1 MQRYDRSRF
10 VAFGVLPILNL
21 LGLLLYGLMLS
32 TSSTGGAGRS
42 IPTLLVIAGICA
54 LIALAATIK
63 RGRDIGWPA
72 WQTAILFW
80 VTLSLG
86 PAVLALLGY
95 FAFAKPKEQADR
107 FGLPPSPATLITWY
121 WAVLNLLWP
130 WMVLTVLSKVL

>member
-10 VAFGVLPILNL
+10 FAFGVLPILNL

-32 TSSTGGAGRS
+32 TSSTGGAERP
-42 IPTLLVIAGICA
+42 IPVLLVIAGICA

-72 WQTAILFW
+72 WQTAVLFW
-80 VTLSLG
+80 ITLSFGPLILG
-86 PAVLALLGY
+86 LIGY
-95 FAFAKPKEQADR
+95 FAFAKPKEQAER
-107 FGLPPSPATLITWY
+107 FGLPANPPNAITWG

-130 WMVLTVLSKVL
+130 WMLLAVLSKVL